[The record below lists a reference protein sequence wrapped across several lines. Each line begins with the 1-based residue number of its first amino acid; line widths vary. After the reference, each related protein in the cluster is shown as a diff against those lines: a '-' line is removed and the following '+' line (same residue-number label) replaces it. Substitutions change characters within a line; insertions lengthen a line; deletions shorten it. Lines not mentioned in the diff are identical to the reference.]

1 MSKPNEERDIY
12 YIPPNFLASGRLF
25 GGMIRARNAIEAC
38 VLVLLTGIP
47 IIKLPMS
54 LTVRIIILCLL
65 PLPLGIFGIIGF
77 EGDSLSEFA
86 INWVR
91 WFIHRRN
98 LYRSD
103 VTIPE
108 TARKQKKRIWEQ
120 EATKPPEELGIRI
133 KQPRKKRKRPA
144 KTEKQLNKNNR
155 KMVPSHKKQVTYSED
170 FVPVKDIRNGII
182 EMEDG
187 RYIRVL
193 EVEPI
198 NFLLRSTSEQ
208 KNIVASF
215 ASWMKISPIKIQI
228 KVLTK
233 KADIGKHLSTIERDM
248 ESESSEEAKW
258 GYLAGAVRR
267 QQILTGIV
275 SAGMTYTENGM
286 PIVPIDF
293 EGLCVKIP
301 VREMT
306 LIEWPED
313 EPIPRSVRVQI
324 GRMLGATID
333 FIPAGVDFKERV
345 AIGSRKAA
353 MLQRQKRYYASG
365 RVKPGIL
372 MACRVLTV
380 GNNTMMVEACG
391 VDTEIYARN
400 VSWEWFS
407 DIADLHSTGDL
418 VVARVLDVTYNE
430 QRDTYAVNLSIKD
443 ASENPDRAALE
454 KIVPNSNYFGVVT
467 GVKDRVFFVRLQAGV
482 NAKTKLYRSI
492 DMPSRLDTV
501 SFRVTRVDEENGIA
515 LGFITRIIKRHTRLR

>member
-1 MSKPNEERDIY
+1 MPKKKVTEAVEET
-12 YIPPNFLASGRLF
+12 AQ
-25 GGMIRARNAIEAC
+25 E
-38 VLVLLTGIP
+38 
-47 IIKLPMS
+47 
-54 LTVRIIILCLL
+54 
-65 PLPLGIFGIIGF
+65 
-77 EGDSLSEFA
+77 
-86 INWVR
+86 
-91 WFIHRRN
+91 
-98 LYRSD
+98 
-103 VTIPE
+103 TIPVE
-108 TARKQKKRIWEQ
+108 KAPAQM
-120 EATKPPEELGIRI
+120 
-133 KQPRKKRKRPA
+133 PRR
-144 KTEKQLNKNNR
+144 QG
-155 KMVPSHKKQVTYSED
+155 SED
-170 FVPVKDIRNGII
+170 LLELNDLERGVTR
-182 EMEDG
+182 ED
-187 RYIRVL
+187 
-193 EVEPI
+193 
-198 NFLLRSTSEQ
+198 
-208 KNIVASF
+208 
-215 ASWMKISPIKIQI
+215 
-228 KVLTK
+228 
-233 KADIGKHLSTIERDM
+233 
-248 ESESSEEAKW
+248 SEEAKW

-515 LGFITRIIKRHTRLR
+515 LGFITRIIKRHTRLRYHRDGRVPAVPPGRAGKVERRNPSGEGISSSWRWPGWRSEPQWEAPGDCHSAPSHGRPPQWRGFDL

>member
-108 TARKQKKRIWEQ
+108 TARKQKKRI
-120 EATKPPEELGIRI
+120 
-133 KQPRKKRKRPA
+133 
-144 KTEKQLNKNNR
+144 
-155 KMVPSHKKQVTYSED
+155 
-170 FVPVKDIRNGII
+170 
-182 EMEDG
+182 
-187 RYIRVL
+187 
-193 EVEPI
+193 
-198 NFLLRSTSEQ
+198 
-208 KNIVASF
+208 
-215 ASWMKISPIKIQI
+215 
-228 KVLTK
+228 
-233 KADIGKHLSTIERDM
+233 
-248 ESESSEEAKW
+248 
-258 GYLAGAVRR
+258 
-267 QQILTGIV
+267 
-275 SAGMTYTENGM
+275 
-286 PIVPIDF
+286 
-293 EGLCVKIP
+293 
-301 VREMT
+301 
-306 LIEWPED
+306 
-313 EPIPRSVRVQI
+313 
-324 GRMLGATID
+324 
-333 FIPAGVDFKERV
+333 
-345 AIGSRKAA
+345 
-353 MLQRQKRYYASG
+353 
-365 RVKPGIL
+365 
-372 MACRVLTV
+372 
-380 GNNTMMVEACG
+380 EACG